1 MEKNRIEN
9 INLHDLVENQDN
21 PRTIEP
27 QQMQKLVESILTF
40 SKDVADETNRLQ

>member
-21 PRTIEP
+21 PRTIERSRCISSL
-27 QQMQKLVESILTF
+27 KAF
-40 SKDVADETNRLQ
+40 